1 MGGQPR
7 RRKLLCHN
15 WVRKVPPQKST
26 HNKASG
32 FSQLKNIEAEHIK
45 HCAFF
50 SHLYFVTKLF
60 PNVRKHVQYHQGGP
74 VFQNNVKL
82 SKAFFFH
89 FNDSARVIKQRA
101 NQAALKLIY
110 EVKQRF

>member
-1 MGGQPR
+1 MEIGRTDYVFMGGQPR

-32 FSQLKNIEAEHIK
+32 FSRKKNIEAQHIK

-50 SHLYFVTKLF
+50 SHLYILYNK
-60 PNVRKHVQYHQGGP
+60 QG
-74 VFQNNVKL
+74 
-82 SKAFFFH
+82 
-89 FNDSARVIKQRA
+89 
-101 NQAALKLIY
+101 
-110 EVKQRF
+110 